1 MMSRPSSRCLAL
13 VLPLAFLTACA
24 DREIG
29 PTIDTP
35 PVLVPTVVAP
45 PPGQPGPTQT
55 VALVRCDDGGD
66 AGGVI
71 VDGVCV

>member
-1 MMSRPSSRCLAL
+1 MSR
-13 VLPLAFLTACA
+13 LTARSFALLLPFALAGGCA
-24 DREIG
+24 GPEIG

-35 PVLVPTVVAP
+35 PVLVPTVVTP
-45 PPGQPGPTQT
+45 PPGEPGPAQT